1 MGKCEIKNF
10 GIFVNTDIKNRL
22 IYSIKTIL
30 DNDGKVI
37 EIKMIYN
44 EIGDSLIVKND
55 VYLYGVMKSS
65 SGIIF
70 DDFSFNY
77 GVKFLD
83 KFIEF
88 IEEEG
93 GEGELIEKEFV
104 FKDFYF
110 KNGPGENFE
119 IGKNYNNKLMK
130 IKFTIINYELFE
142 DYDYESKFFELV
154 FGLKKLRERFVK
166 EKAEEI
172 EKLKNKNNEFISMLI
187 AGGKV
192 SIIDVE
198 TNSKMRRY
206 LSFNILEKGINS
218 RDEDTEVDCD
228 FSSSV
233 MIPLNEI
240 NFSLSQ
246 NTFDEEEGSVYGF
259 ITARNDYYSVSYE
272 DKDKFK
278 KFIKEAMYLA
288 ETE

>member
-22 IYSIKTIL
+22 IYSIKTVL
-30 DNDGKVI
+30 DSNGKVI
-37 EIKMIYN
+37 EIKIIYN
-44 EIGDSLIVKND
+44 EINDSFVVKND
-55 VYLYGVMKSS
+55 TYLYGVLKSS

-70 DDFSFNY
+70 NNFSFNY
-77 GVKFLD
+77 GVEFLD

-88 IEEEG
+88 IDDDEN
-93 GEGELIEKEFV
+93 GEGELVEKEFI

-130 IKFTIINYELFE
+130 IKFTITNHELFE
-142 DYDYESKFFELV
+142 NYDYESKFFELT
-154 FGLKKLRERFVK
+154 FGLKKLRERVVQ
-166 EKAEEI
+166 EKAKEI
-172 EKLKNKNNEFISMLI
+172 EKFKNENNELISLNS
-187 AGGKV
+187 AGGKISV
-192 SIIDVE
+192 VDIE

-233 MIPLNEI
+233 LVPLNEVD
-240 NFSLSQ
+240 FSLSQ
-246 NTFDEEEGSVYGF
+246 NTFKENEVYGF
-259 ITARNDYYSVSYE
+259 VTTRGDYYSISYD

-278 KFIKEAMYLA
+278 KFIEEVMYLA
-288 ETE
+288 KNE